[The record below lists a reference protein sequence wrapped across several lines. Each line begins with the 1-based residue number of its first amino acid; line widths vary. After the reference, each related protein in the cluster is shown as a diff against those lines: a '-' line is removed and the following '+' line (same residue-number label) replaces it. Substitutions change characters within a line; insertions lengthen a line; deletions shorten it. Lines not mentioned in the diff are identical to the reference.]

1 MISAEHLH
9 EGTADRFLLDA
20 QGITLVVFHA
30 PGCGVCRM
38 AREQL
43 PDYNLP
49 VQRLAWIDA
58 ADNPGLAERWEVFH
72 LPAMFVVRD
81 GVFYGEVSARL
92 EATDIGRQIALGL
105 QSYPAELP

>member
-1 MISAEHLH
+1 MIPSEQLN

-20 QGITLVVFHA
+20 PGITLVVFYA
-30 PGCGVCRM
+30 PGCGNCRV
-38 AREQL
+38 ARQRL
-43 PDYNLP
+43 PEFNLP

-58 ADNPGLAERWEVFH
+58 ADNPGLAERYEVFH

-92 EATDIGRQIALGL
+92 EAADIGRQIALGL